1 MDPMRLSEIVL
12 NYTAYL
18 VTGLLL
24 LALFFVVYTRITPH
38 EERHHVRNGNT
49 AVALFLSGAM
59 LGFTLTIASGILTH
73 VHYVNFVVWIVSAL
87 VVQILVYAVMN
98 RLIPDLS
105 RQLEANNVAVGTMG
119 GAAALCAGMINAA
132 CVF

>member
-1 MDPMRLSEIVL
+1 MDPTRLSEIVL

-49 AVALFLSGAM
+49 AVALPAQEL
-59 LGFTLTIASGILTH
+59 L
-73 VHYVNFVVWIVSAL
+73 AL
-87 VVQILVYAVMN
+87 MKQYGRM
-98 RLIPDLS
+98 
-105 RQLEANNVAVGTMG
+105 
-119 GAAALCAGMINAA
+119 
-132 CVF
+132 